1 MRRSGRCAFQSPS
14 LRGSGRFSHTLQG
27 EWEWDAG
34 FNPLHCGAVVASG
47 SGWGGRDGA
56 HPRFNP
62 LHCGAVVASE
72 RAKAEARAGGAGFNP
87 LHCGAV
93 VASLNRFRH
102 IVRTPPVSIPFIA
115 GQWSLQPAPDPAAE
129 RAAVSIPFIAGQWS
143 LQEAERRAAKAGVV
157 SIPFIAGQW
166 SLPAVCGGVLLA
178 AQIVSIPFIAGQW
191 SLLFECPLAERRGAR
206 SFNPLHCGA
215 VVASILCATSSLV
228 LMQESR

>member
-1 MRRSGRCAFQSPS
+1 LVLVKVLDIPVC
-14 LRGSGRFSHTLQG
+14 
-27 EWEWDAG
+27 
-34 FNPLHCGAVVASG
+34 
-47 SGWGGRDGA
+47 
-56 HPRFNP
+56 
-62 LHCGAVVASE
+62 
-72 RAKAEARAGGAGFNP
+72 
-87 LHCGAV
+87 
-93 VASLNRFRH
+93 
-102 IVRTPPVSIPFIA
+102 VSIPFIA

-215 VVASILCATSSLV
+215 VVASILCATSSLGTLV
-228 LMQESR
+228 SIPFIAGQWSLHRPAS